1 MVNYP
6 TKLELLDSAYVLMV
20 FQYEVFNEC
29 SRVGAAPHQLQYS
42 EEWALYLSRVAQ

>member
-20 FQYEVFNEC
+20 FQYEVFNVLDSKAERIFC
-29 SRVGAAPHQLQYS
+29 LLFKELYS
-42 EEWALYLSRVAQ
+42 NEYNV